1 MTEPGV
7 ERGTWAADRQLGWLM
22 SLCGVV
28 LIAGRTVGA
37 MTAWDAFATVW
48 NFGGVLVLLII
59 GGLAVGGRV
68 LPMPLLRAGWMTAPI
83 LGAVLFATSFAAY
96 RGPDATAALPW
107 IWTVEPVLV
116 SYLVLWLRPLPAVLF
131 ALLSASLPAV
141 SGLIVLGS
149 APATVSV
156 ITPAHLSNLG
166 LVAIFLGVRG
176 QLIRLRTDE
185 ARAEQRELERE
196 RTAADARRR
205 ETLARLVHD
214 ELLSVFTAA
223 MAFSGSA
230 PDPLRAEARAAL
242 GLLSRAA
249 STGTDEEHQRG
260 TREALAELVAVVRSI
275 DPDCPVQTDLRPG
288 SVPAD
293 VVEALGRA
301 AAEALRNSVR
311 HAGPDAA
318 RGVELLVHP
327 GRLRVVVRDDGR
339 GFDPDG
345 VHPAR
350 IGVRGSVLGRM
361 RALDGGRAEL
371 RTAPGSGTE
380 VVLEWAT

>member
-1 MTEPGV
+1 
-7 ERGTWAADRQLGWLM
+7 
-22 SLCGVV
+22 
-28 LIAGRTVGA
+28 
-37 MTAWDAFATVW
+37 
-48 NFGGVLVLLII
+48 
-59 GGLAVGGRV
+59 
-68 LPMPLLRAGWMTAPI
+68 MPVLRAGWMAAPI
-83 LGAVLFATSFAAY
+83 LGAALFATSFAAY
-96 RGPDATAALPW
+96 RGPDANAALPW

-116 SYLVLWLRPLPAVLF
+116 SYLVLWLRPLPAVLC
-131 ALLSASLPAV
+131 ALLSASLPAL

-149 APATVSV
+149 PPATVSV
-156 ITPAHLSNLG
+156 LTPAHLSNLG
-166 LVAIFLGVRG
+166 LVALFLGVRS
-176 QLIRLRTDE
+176 QLVRLRTDE

-196 RTAADARRR
+196 RITADARRL

-223 MAFSGSA
+223 MAFSGPA

-242 GLLSRAA
+242 GLLTA
-249 STGTDEEHQRG
+249 STEADGERQRG

-288 SVPAD
+288 TVPTDA
-293 VVEALGRA
+293 VETLGRA

-318 RGVELLVHP
+318 RGVELRVHP

-350 IGVRGSVLGRM
+350 IGIRGSVLGRM
-361 RALDGGRAEL
+361 QALDGGRAEL

-380 VVLEWAT
+380 VVLEWATRS